1 MNERRAPR
9 QDAPEEGGVGTE
21 RSGTACDDFFEVAR
35 TTRSVRR
42 RLDYDRP
49 VEPEVIERCID
60 AAVQAPTGLNR
71 EAWRFLV
78 LTEAEPKRRVA
89 ELYRAGFEGLAER
102 FADRLPRELQGQK
115 LPSERPTYVGL
126 AENLHRMPALILVCS
141 EGRPAP
147 DDAAMQVAFY
157 GSVLPAAW
165 SLMLA
170 LRASGLGATWT
181 TLLVSEEERV
191 AEALGI
197 PADVTQTIL
206 LPVAYTKG
214 AVLKPAK
221 RKGARQVTYWNRW
234 ERVRRDRSASD

>member
-1 MNERRAPR
+1 M
-9 QDAPEEGGVGTE
+9 
-21 RSGTACDDFFEVAR
+21 TASNDFFEVVS

-42 RLDYDRP
+42 RLDFERP
-49 VEPEVIERCID
+49 VEREVIERCIE

-78 LTEAEPKRRVA
+78 LTEPAPKARVG
-89 ELYRAGFEGLAER
+89 ELYRSGFAEISEQVR
-102 FADRLPRELQGQK
+102 DQLPEPMRGQGS
-115 LPSERPTYVGL
+115 LDERPTYVGL

-141 EGRPAP
+141 QGRADPSST
-147 DDAAMQVAFY
+147 AMQVAFY

-170 LRASGLGATWT
+170 LRAEGLGATWT
-181 TLLVSEEERV
+181 TLLVTQELAV

-214 AVLKPAK
+214 AVLKPAA
-221 RKGARQVTYWNRW
+221 RRGAAEVTYWNRW
-234 ERVRRDRSASD
+234 GDDAP

>member
-1 MNERRAPR
+1 L
-9 QDAPEEGGVGTE
+9 TE
-21 RSGTACDDFFEVAR
+21 KTTASSDFFEVVE

-42 RLDYDRP
+42 RLDFERP
-49 VEPEVIERCID
+49 VEPALIERCID
-60 AAVQAPTGLNR
+60 AAVQAPTGMNR

-78 LTEAEPKRRVA
+78 LTEPEPKAQVA
-89 ELYRAGFEGLAER
+89 ELYRAGFDGLATR
-102 FADRLPRELQGQK
+102 YADRIPKEMRQEK

-141 EGRPAP
+141 EGRPDP
-147 DDAAMQVAFY
+147 DNTAMQVAFY

-181 TLLVSEEERV
+181 TLLVTEEEKV
-191 AEALGI
+191 ARALGI

-206 LPVAYTKG
+206 LPVAYTKD

-221 RKGARQVTYWNRW
+221 RRAAGEVTYWNRW
-234 ERVRRDRSASD
+234 GAGRPVSGSGSE